1 MYNDLEEQYFD
12 TENEMLEYLSIK
24 KNQQRIGQIYQKDYV
39 FDGID
44 VYNTNTKLYNVDKLL
59 NWVNK

>member
-1 MYNDLEEQYFD
+1 
-12 TENEMLEYLSIK
+12 MLEYLFVK

-59 NWVNK
+59 NFVNE